1 MSVGEVASLIA
12 ALAFLLLVV
21 FLAIPLWKLGKVFDQ
36 LQGSI
41 KQVAADTGDT
51 VKEVSQTVRDANA
64 QLVRVDAVTT
74 SAAQVA
80 QDISAVSTLVSS
92 TFAGPLIKLSAFS
105 YAARRM
111 FKIGRASCRERVC
124 LYV

>member
-41 KQVAADTGDT
+41 KQVLA
-51 VKEVSQTVRDANA
+51 
-64 QLVRVDAVTT
+64 
-74 SAAQVA
+74 
-80 QDISAVSTLVSS
+80 I
-92 TFAGPLIKLSAFS
+92 PLGKFPKQFGMPMPSWC
-105 YAARRM
+105 
-111 FKIGRASCRERVC
+111 G
-124 LYV
+124 

>member
-1 MSVGEVASLIA
+1 MSIGEIASLIA
-12 ALAFLLLVV
+12 ALAFLLLVL

-41 KQVAADTGDT
+41 KQVANDTGDT
-51 VKEVSQTVRDANA
+51 VKEVTQTVGEDNA

-80 QDISAVSTLVSS
+80 QDVSAVSTLVSS

-105 YAARRM
+105 YAARKLFNR
-111 FKIGRASCRERVC
+111 KGK
-124 LYV
+124 

>member
-1 MSVGEVASLIA
+1 MSVGEIASLIA
-12 ALAFLLLVV
+12 AIAFLLLVV

-41 KQVAADTGDT
+41 EQVAADTGDT
-51 VKEVSQTVRDANA
+51 VKEVSQTVGDANA

-105 YAARRM
+105 YAARKM
-111 FKIGRASCRERVC
+111 FNRKGQD
-124 LYV
+124 

>member
-1 MSVGEVASLIA
+1 MSIGEIASLIA
-12 ALAFLLLVV
+12 ALAFLLLVL

-41 KQVAADTGDT
+41 KQVANDTGDT
-51 VKEVSQTVRDANA
+51 VKEVTQTVRDANA

-80 QDISAVSTLVSS
+80 QDVSAVSTLVSS
-92 TFAGPLIKLSAFS
+92 TFAEPLSKLSASS
-105 YAARRM
+105 YATRKLFSR
-111 FKIGRASCRERVC
+111 KGK
-124 LYV
+124 